1 MKARFWTEVHD
12 GAKLF
17 YLSGLEKSGRCSHL
31 AFRLA
36 EMCHVRIRF
45 PGASSSHPQSSHR
58 QLTARTL
65 GRYPKTE
72 VHNLAR
78 FISVAKFRP
87 LIWRNTHPYVLADR
101 FEEVTDPEV
110 CVCVCVCVCVFLC
123 VALAA
128 TIRVEAAL
136 VVVVV
141 IEDVV

>member
-17 YLSGLEKSGRCSHL
+17 YLSGLEKSGRCCHFAFSLAKICHL
-31 AFRLA
+31 STQFA
-36 EMCHVRIRF
+36 
-45 PGASSSHPQSSHR
+45 GASSLHPPSSHPQRSHR
-58 QLTARTL
+58 QLTAWTL

-110 CVCVCVCVCVFLC
+110 CVCVCVCVCARVRVC
-123 VALAA
+123 V
-128 TIRVEAAL
+128 RVCGI
-136 VVVVV
+136 V
-141 IEDVV
+141 